1 MPKNNSSEND
11 TQVMKT
17 SRTIKPLS
25 ELNLLDRFLF
35 DEVMEDAQ
43 TAKDILEIILERE
56 IPLLDQTET
65 EKEFRRSPQLRGIR
79 IDVFSMDAE
88 KVVYNTEMQQRNTGN
103 LPKRSRYYQGHIDVS
118 LLEPGIV
125 DFNRLNDA
133 YIIII
138 APFDLWG
145 LGRYRYTFRMK
156 CEEEPSLHLEDGAC
170 RIFLNT
176 RGTCPD
182 GISQELIDFLHYVE
196 NSSAIEGKIE
206 GSEKLQRIHNRVRKV
221 KENEEVGVKYMQKW
235 EELAYAKEDGR
246 AEGLTEG
253 HSKGLAE
260 GKAESILSF
269 LAEYG
274 EIPAILKEEI
284 LTQTDPE
291 TLERW
296 LKLAARAGSIAAFV
310 SSYREQPEK
319 LQ

>member
-1 MPKNNSSEND
+1 
-11 TQVMKT
+11 
-17 SRTIKPLS
+17 
-25 ELNLLDRFLF
+25 
-35 DEVMEDAQ
+35 
-43 TAKDILEIILERE
+43 
-56 IPLLDQTET
+56 
-65 EKEFRRSPQLRGIR
+65 
-79 IDVFSMDAE
+79 MDAE

-246 AEGLTEG
+246 AEG

-260 GKAESILSF
+260 GKAESVLSF